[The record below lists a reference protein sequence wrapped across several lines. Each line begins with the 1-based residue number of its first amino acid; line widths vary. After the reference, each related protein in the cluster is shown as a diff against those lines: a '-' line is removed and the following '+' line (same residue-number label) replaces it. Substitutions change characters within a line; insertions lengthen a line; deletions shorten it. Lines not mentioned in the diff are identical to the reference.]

1 MVPADIFLHIL
12 FLGSENVK
20 LEYLVTVVTGNL
32 EGAGTNA
39 SVSLVIKGANYVALR
54 NLRRHSITSYEP
66 QCSLNK
72 TLSWDLAT
80 IESYRGV
87 HVLFF

>member
-1 MVPADIFLHIL
+1 MAPADIFVHIL

-20 LEYLVTVVTGNL
+20 LEYLITVVTGNL

-66 QCSLNK
+66 QCSSQQKFALG
-72 TLSWDLAT
+72 SGD
-80 IESYRGV
+80 
-87 HVLFF
+87 H